1 MGIDTTIRYNDHNSY
16 KITADLLGYP
26 FAVQDITHLTHSFA
40 AYATAGLAHATRAK
54 TLFFDADGAKLSE
67 VSHDFAVTTIF
78 EKVEITVPVPST
90 AMQAQLMLIRGSSDW
105 WIAEP
110 KSEQGEIATPY
121 NVNYAGQMT
130 YITPNGVYTGFV
142 AAHQIVVSGT
152 AANPDETLE
161 TRLVTINQ
169 NAINVS
175 ATVSTLDG
183 AVSGHSTRLT
193 TIEAGQITLSN
204 TVSGH
209 NTRLTT
215 IEAGQITLT
224 NTVNS
229 KVGVGVNYKGVTI
242 DATNG
247 FTSTATVGGKTIVT
261 KANSIDGLLI
271 YNGSTKVFGVDT
283 SGRVF
288 TQSISNLEDSSW
300 YATMGV
306 LGTNEQGLVLYSSTT
321 PKYLQI
327 TESNGG
333 VLFLD
338 RNLKTRI
345 TLGANITSLHDINN
359 TLRFYADGISTQL
372 MDSSG
377 TQRFYAGSN
386 STILIDSS
394 GIQRFSAG
402 TSNTVIRSPDG
413 NTYVLA
419 TNSGISIVV
428 NGVTKA
434 SW

>member
-1 MGIDTTIRYNDHNSY
+1 MGIDTTIRFNDHNSY
-16 KITADLLGYP
+16 KITTDLLGYP
-26 FAVQDITHLTHSFA
+26 FAVQDITHVTHSFQ
-40 AYATAGLAHATRAK
+40 AYATAGLAQATRAK
-54 TLFFDADGAKLSE
+54 TLFFDAGGAKLSE

-78 EKVEITVPVPST
+78 EKVEITVAVPAT

-110 KSEQGEIATPY
+110 KSEQGEIATPF

-130 YITPNGVYTGFV
+130 YITPNGVYTGFI

-152 AANPDETLE
+152 ASNPDETLE

-175 ATVSTLDG
+175 ATVNS
-183 AVSGHSTRLT
+183 
-193 TIEAGQITLSN
+193 LSN
-204 TVSGH
+204 DVSNH
-209 NTRLTT
+209 ESRVTT

-224 NTVNS
+224 SAVNS
-229 KVGVGVNYKGVTI
+229 KVGIGVDYKGVTI
-242 DATNG
+242 DAVNG

-261 KANSIDGLLI
+261 KANSVDGISI

-306 LGTNEQGLVLYSSTT
+306 LGTGASEQGLVLYSATT

-327 TESNGG
+327 TESSGS
-333 VLFLD
+333 VLFKD
-338 RNLKTRI
+338 RNFIDRI
-345 TLGANITSLHDINN
+345 TLGTNLTALHDNSGAY
-359 TLRFYADGISTQL
+359 RFYADSDSTIL
-372 MDSSG
+372 RDSDG
-377 TQRFYAGSN
+377 TNRFYADSN
-386 STILIDSS
+386 STRILDSNDI
-394 GIQRFSAG
+394 GRFYSDNSS
-402 TSNTVIRSPDG
+402 TSIRSSDN
-413 NTYVLA
+413 NTYVRV

-428 NGVTKA
+428 NGVAKA

>member
-16 KITADLLGYP
+16 KITANLLGYP
-26 FAVQDITHLTHSFA
+26 FGVQDMSHLTHSFA
-40 AYATAGLAHATRAK
+40 AYATAGLAQATRAK

-90 AMQAQLMLIRGSSDW
+90 AMQAQLMLIRGASDW

-130 YITPNGVYTGFV
+130 YITPNGVYTGFI

-152 AANPDETLE
+152 ASNPDETLE

-175 ATVSTLDG
+175 ATVSTLD
-183 AVSGHSTRLT
+183 S
-193 TIEAGQITLSN
+193 
-204 TVSGH
+204 TVSGY
-209 NTRLTT
+209 NTRITT

-224 NTVNS
+224 NTVNN
-229 KVGVGVNYKGVTI
+229 KVGIGVDYKGVTI
-242 DATNG
+242 DAVNG
-247 FTSTATVGGKTIVT
+247 FKSTATVGGKTIIT
-261 KANSIDGLLI
+261 KANSIDGLSI
-271 YNGSTKVFGVDT
+271 YNGSTKVFGVDI

-306 LGTNEQGLVLYSSTT
+306 LGTEEQGLVLYSRTT

-327 TESNGG
+327 TESNGA

-338 RNLKTRI
+338 RNFKNRI
-345 TLGANITSLHDINN
+345 TLEVYGTRLHDSSGVS
-359 TLRFYADGISTQL
+359 RFYADNDLTILSDSSDTYRFYADNYTTL
-372 MDSSG
+372 LKDSSG
-377 TQRFYAGSN
+377 TNRFYADSN
-386 STILIDSS
+386 FTQLDSPAGGAMAIGVDNGGPYYVKS
-394 GIQRFSAG
+394 G
-402 TSNTVIRSPDG
+402 TK
-413 NTYVLA
+413 TYF
-419 TNSGISIVV
+419 
-428 NGVTKA
+428 
-434 SW
+434 